1 MAPFLPEHAVVPA
14 ISNRERLPLNEP
26 FDPKTILSN
35 YLSTKAGIAYTNPLR
50 PPFPPQNN
58 QSFKSIGRGY
68 CAEIFEHPGEHHVHK
83 RAHTPHDLQL
93 WNDYLD
99 HQSIYSTI
107 NLHRPPQ
114 TDLLVPKP
122 HSYISQD
129 HSQWWA
135 SHHNKWPLPSLR
147 EPTDLLRM
155 ELIPPL
161 PKLVREALITQYCP
175 PEQTA
180 QARADP
186 KNEHCLIRVYLG
198 RRRSLTPRGGFSLR
212 NFEADLAILDE
223 LKLDKLSYARAIAA
237 ALAIMHWNVRIDAAE
252 VEFVLGS
259 PPSTLHLSAAETAVL
274 PPRSNTEVHLA
285 SKQRAVHL
293 WLLDF
298 NRCSTI
304 TMDAAG
310 VAKAVR
316 AFWENDPYY
325 PRPGAVGNEDEAL
338 WKVFEGEYLEQSV
351 RSGGEYVRGLGLPRM
366 FIEGAVQQAKKRG
379 EGGDG
384 PPSGPPSGPPRRTGA
399 GAGEDAGAGA
409 EAAGSMDG
417 RRGRGARRR
426 GGFQGVLERLNLDHL
441 R

>member
-14 ISNRERLPLNEP
+14 ISNRERLSLNEP

-35 YLSTKAGIAYTNPLR
+35 YLSTKAGIAYTNPSR

-93 WNDYLD
+93 WNDYLH

-147 EPTDLLRM
+147 EPTDLLQM

-198 RRRSLTPRGGFSLR
+198 RRRSFTPRGEFSLR
-212 NFEADLAILDE
+212 NFEADLTILDE
-223 LKLDKLSYARAIAA
+223 LKLDQNSYARAMAT
-237 ALAIMHWNVRIDAAE
+237 ALAIMHWNAKTDAAD

-259 PPSTLHLSAAETAVL
+259 PPSTLFLSAAEITAL
-274 PPRSNTEVHLA
+274 PPRTNTETHLA

-325 PRPGAVGNEDEAL
+325 PRPGVVGNGDDEL
-338 WKVFEGEYLEQSV
+338 WRDFEEAYVEQSA
-351 RSGGEYVRGLGLPRM
+351 RSGDKYVGGLGLPKM
-366 FIEGAVQQAKKRG
+366 FIEGVVREAKRKA
-379 EGGDG
+379 ELADG
-384 PPSGPPSGPPRRTGA
+384 QPSGPPGGSSGAPQRRPGA
-399 GAGEDAGAGA
+399 GAGAGRGPGSLEDV
-409 EAAGSMDG
+409 
-417 RRGRGARRR
+417 RRGRGGRRR
-426 GGFQGVLERLNLDHL
+426 GGFEGVLERLNLDDL
-441 R
+441 I